1 MRQRAQADAP
11 GYMAE
16 VGTGGELI
24 PASIMGENSRA
35 LELADTVRDSN
46 YITVDASRDRLEL
59 ANEAGA
65 LETALDAAESIGAG
79 NSLEKMLAHQL
90 AAAHRSAMKM
100 SAEMNR
106 RVDYL
111 ANVRGEEQERANIQ
125 TTRLASATA
134 RVMSTFQQG
143 LLTLQRLRTGGQ
155 QVVTVQHVQVNEGG
169 QAVVAGS
176 VEGGARKRKTRGPAD
191 RS

>member
-1 MRQRAQADAP
+1 MQP
-11 GYMAE
+11 K
-16 VGTGGELI
+16 
-24 PASIMGENSRA
+24 SI
-35 LELADTVRDSN
+35 D
-46 YITVDASRDRLEL
+46 
-59 ANEAGA
+59 
-65 LETALDAAESIGAG
+65 AG

-100 SAEMNR
+100 SAEINR

-111 ANVRGEEQERANIQ
+111 STVRGEEQERANIQ
-125 TTRLASATA
+125 ATRLAGATA

-169 QAVVAGS
+169 QAVVAGTVGRGS
-176 VEGGARKRKTRGPAD
+176 RKRETRGAAD
-191 RS
+191 GS